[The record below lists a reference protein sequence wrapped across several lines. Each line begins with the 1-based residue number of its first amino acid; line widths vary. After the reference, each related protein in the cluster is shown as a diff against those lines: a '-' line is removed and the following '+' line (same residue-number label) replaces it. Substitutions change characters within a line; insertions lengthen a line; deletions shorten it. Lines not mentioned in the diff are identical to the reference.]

1 MFATMILRSVAF
13 TLVLI
18 ASTVPSALG
27 QRPEPVPET
36 YNEVVEKIEDM
47 AALELAKEP
56 VGSVTIGVI
65 IDAELVWTRSF
76 GYADM
81 EKRILA
87 TQNSVYR
94 IGSITKQFTGFML
107 LQLAE
112 RGKVRLSDPVERYLP
127 EIERVR
133 ERVPGSPP
141 ITLVQLATMTS
152 GLAREP
158 EDLPTYLK
166 GPVSKWQDVMLSALP
181 KVKFQHEPDTHYLYS
196 NIGYAILGASL
207 SRAAGKPY
215 VDYVTENF
223 FDPLGMKHTAFEPN
237 TEIEPRITK
246 GYSVRED
253 GSVDWETP
261 AKEHEG
267 RGYKVPNGA
276 IYTTVGDLAK
286 FVVFELGEGPENVL
300 KKETLESNFGQV
312 NTASDDLSSGYG
324 IGFRVSRYGDLVV
337 YGHGGSVAGYRASA
351 LFHRESKTGVIVLRN
366 VGGRLSVSELGRKSL
381 QLIVESKLPR

>member
-1 MFATMILRSVAF
+1 MVIFRIVVF

-18 ASTVPSALG
+18 ASIPPSALG
-27 QRPEPVPET
+27 QNPNAVPES
-36 YNEVVEKIEDM
+36 YREVVQKIEDM

-56 VGSVTIGVI
+56 VGSVTVGVVS
-65 IDAELVWTRSF
+65 DAGLVWTRSF

-81 EKRILA
+81 EKKILA
-87 TQNSVYR
+87 TRDSVYR

-133 ERVPGSPP
+133 DRLPGAPP

-166 GPVSKWQDVMLSALP
+166 GPVSKWQDVLLSALP
-181 KVKFQHEPDTHYLYS
+181 KVRFQHEPDTHYLYS

-223 FDPLGMKHTAFEPN
+223 LDPLGMTHTAFEPN
-237 TEIEPRITK
+237 QEIEPRITK

-253 GSVDWETP
+253 GTVDWETP

-276 IYTTVGDLAK
+276 LYTTVGDLAK

-300 KKETLESNFGQV
+300 KKETLENNFGQV

-351 LFHRESKTGVIVLRN
+351 LFHRESKAGVVVLRN
-366 VGGRLSVSELGRKSL
+366 AGGRFNVSELARKSL
-381 QLIVESKLPR
+381 HLIVQSKMSR